1 MGDQSMTIED
11 SGQPSSELTI
21 TEHELV
27 ECKRVNATGRPP
39 VVFVHGL
46 WLLPNSWERWATLFE
61 ENGYAALTP
70 GWPDDPETAERRR
83 LIRKCSPANRSGRW
97 PTISRPSSGPGP
109 KASRHLAFIRWVADP
124 NPRRTRPG
132 RCVGGH

>member
-1 MGDQSMTIED
+1 VSFSQWGSQSMTIED

-46 WLLPNSWERWATLFE
+46 WLLPSSWDRWATLFKK
-61 ENGYAALTP
+61 
-70 GWPDDPETAERRR
+70 TAM
-83 LIRKCSPANRSGRW
+83 
-97 PTISRPSSGPGP
+97 RP
-109 KASRHLAFIRWVADP
+109 
-124 NPRRTRPG
+124 
-132 RCVGGH
+132 